1 MHFLRPRQ
9 SRAGLVQNLHFGKP
23 ALLHWNPAQH
33 ASSFCFTS
41 SPPMHVVPWISV
53 TPHQPAH
60 NFVRVISNINSPF
73 FTNGMPSMQIG
84 FVQAFLSGFP
94 GQPDAFTLTEGTFLT
109 V

>member
-41 SPPMHVVPWISV
+41 CGGSFVFPEKPVDYLYTFDACLSPYEGSHDPESRRD
-53 TPHQPAH
+53 ALRR
-60 NFVRVISNINSPF
+60 RVALQQ
-73 FTNGMPSMQIG
+73 NGFYWS
-84 FVQAFLSGFP
+84 
-94 GQPDAFTLTEGTFLT
+94 TLGIPCEGRH
-109 V
+109 